1 MFSIS
6 FKNPSSLLAIL
17 FTLNSF
23 NIPLTFKFVIIS
35 SLHSGIKDGRYI
47 LVFVTRSWYG
57 TLLIF
62 SEGSYSCAVDISIKT
77 SNIAYKSNSIFPIFL
92 FINAPRLCMKFAL
105 REYSINSEVD
115 F

>member
-1 MFSIS
+1 MSGELLFSKMFSIS

-17 FTLNSF
+17 VTLKSF

-57 TLLIF
+57 TLNA
-62 SEGSYSCAVDISIKT
+62 SAPGSSTDPVKKT
-77 SNIAYKSNSIFPIFL
+77 
-92 FINAPRLCMKFAL
+92 
-105 REYSINSEVD
+105 V
-115 F
+115 